1 VANHKSA
8 AKRAR
13 QSEVRTARNRRRR
26 SSVRTALK
34 GFREALSNGA
44 EQETI
49 LKLFKSAQSSF
60 ATAATKGV
68 YHKNNASRN
77 IARMAQAFKTYLKT
91 ADEPAST
98 TTKKKATTKKKVTAK
113 KKTTTKKKAASKKKT
128 TKKSAPK
135 KS

>member
-13 QSEVRTARNRRRR
+13 QSEVRTARNRSRR

-34 GFREALSNGA
+34 AFREALSNGA

-49 LKLFKSAQSSF
+49 QKLFKSAQASF

-68 YHKNNASRN
+68 FHKNNASRN
-77 IARMAQAFKTYLKT
+77 IARMAQAFKTYLNT
-91 ADEPAST
+91 ADEP
-98 TTKKKATTKKKVTAK
+98 KDVTTKKKVSAK
-113 KKTTTKKKAASKKKT
+113 KKATTKKKAASKKKT
-128 TKKSAPK
+128 TKKAASK
-135 KS
+135 KK